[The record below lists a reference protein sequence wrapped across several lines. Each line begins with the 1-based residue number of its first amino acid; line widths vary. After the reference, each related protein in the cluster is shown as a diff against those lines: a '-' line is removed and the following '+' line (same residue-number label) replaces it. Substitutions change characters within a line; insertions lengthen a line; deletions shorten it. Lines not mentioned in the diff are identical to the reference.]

1 MGGVPYRAL
10 GDAVVLLHLGFI
22 AFAITGA
29 LFVRRRRWVAW
40 LHVPAVAWAAIVEIA
55 GQVCPLTPLELW
67 LRSRA
72 GGPVYRGDFVEH
84 YVMPILYPARLT
96 RGVQIGLGLAVLVLN
111 VVLYARAL
119 AGPRR

>member
-1 MGGVPYRAL
+1 VGGVPYRAL